1 PPHDEPL
8 LQDEPLSD
16 DELHDELLSDDEPAS
31 LQLPVT
37 STAVELELNQDD
49 ERSSRSGMLEST
61 ERESLPTVTASR
73 PAQAS
78 VASEAS
84 APVPTSVPEVS
95 TTWMA
100 GEAQ

>member
-1 PPHDEPL
+1 
-8 LQDEPLSD
+8 
-16 DELHDELLSDDEPAS
+16 
-31 LQLPVT
+31 
-37 STAVELELNQDD
+37 
-49 ERSSRSGMLEST
+49 
-61 ERESLPTVTASR
+61 VTASR